1 MTLSRRSILY
11 LVSLLVV
18 SVALFRWRTTLKNLL
33 SKPQTVLP
41 VQPKLPNHFTEG
53 DKALVSLVRGD
64 NVGQMVREA
73 IDLIGGIEKLAVRG
87 QTVLLKPNVVSG
99 EPSPATTNPEV
110 IRAAIHLVKQAGARK
125 IYVGDMSALLT
136 LPTRKNMARTGILK
150 VAEETG
156 AEPLFLEDHGWVKID
171 LPQANYLR
179 EAYVSEWIYKA
190 DRVIN
195 LPVIKTHRSATY
207 SLCLK
212 NFIGATH
219 GRQRPYLIDASHWEE
234 IIAELNLAYQPHL
247 NIVDGTKAMVSG
259 GPWSGAVEKTGIIAA
274 SGDRIAADIIGLALI
289 KHFGKARDV
298 AGKNVWEQR
307 QIKRAIELGLGAKGH
322 DSILLKHKSLMP
334 QDADFNQLIASIEKH
349 AATRTKR

>member
-11 LVSLLVV
+11 LVSLLVL

-33 SKPQTVLP
+33 SRRQTVLP
-41 VQPKLPNHFTEG
+41 VQTKFPNHFTEG

-64 NVGQMVREA
+64 NVDQTVREA
-73 IDLIGGIEKLAVRG
+73 IDLIGGIEKLAVNG
-87 QTVLLKPNVVSG
+87 KTVLLKPNVVSG
-99 EPSPATTNPEV
+99 EPSPTTTNPEV
-110 IRAAIHLVKQAGARK
+110 IGAVIKLVKQAGARK
-125 IYVGDMSALLT
+125 VYVGDMSALLT
-136 LPTRKNMARTGILK
+136 LPTRKNMERTGILK
-150 VAEETG
+150 VTEEIG
-156 AEPLFLEDHGWVKID
+156 AEPVFFEDHNWVKID
-171 LPQANYLR
+171 LPQAEYLR

-234 IIAELNLAYQPHL
+234 IIADLNLAYQPHL

-259 GPWSGAVEKTGIIAA
+259 GPWSGAVEKTGIILA

-298 AGKNVWEQR
+298 TGKGVWEQR
-307 QIKRAIELGLGAKGH
+307 QIKRAIEFGLGAKGY
-322 DSILLKHKSLMP
+322 DSILLKYKSLMP
-334 QDADFNQLIASIEKH
+334 QDSGFTRLIASIEKH
-349 AATRTKR
+349 ARDGTKR